1 MLKLNG
7 IFPPIPTSFRPDEDL
22 ALDKLQEN
30 LRRLGRFDL
39 AGFLILGSNGEK
51 VMLSDSEKRQVFDAA
66 RAAIPSDKLMLAG
79 TGEQSTRAT
88 IAQTRSA
95 AEAGADA
102 ALVLNPSYYRGL
114 MTRPALVNHYHAV
127 AEASS
132 IPIIVYNMPAC
143 SGLDLTAEVVV
154 ELSSHPNIIGIKDSG
169 GDITKMGEIVRGAEP
184 DFQVLA
190 GSAGFMLPA
199 LSVGAVGA
207 IVALANIAPELCLAL
222 YRAFVDG
229 DPDRA
234 REIQFRIIPL
244 NRAVTSGGG
253 VPALKAAMD
262 CLGLYGG
269 PARLPIQPSGPSE
282 RALLA
287 AMLEEHGIRI

>member
-1 MLKLNG
+1 
-7 IFPPIPTSFRPDEDL
+7 
-22 ALDKLQEN
+22 
-30 LRRLGRFDL
+30 
-39 AGFLILGSNGEK
+39 
-51 VMLSDSEKRQVFDAA
+51 VFEAA
-66 RAAIPSDKLMLAG
+66 RAAISSNKLMLAG

-88 IAQTRSA
+88 IAQTKSA
-95 AEAGADA
+95 ADAGADA

-114 MTRPALVNHYHAV
+114 MTRPALVSHYHAV
-127 AEASS
+127 ADTSP
-132 IPIIVYNMPAC
+132 IPVIIYNMPAC
-143 SGLDLTAEVVV
+143 SGLDLAAEVIV

-169 GDITKMGEIVRGAEP
+169 GDITKMGEIVRAAEP

-207 IVALANIAPELCLAL
+207 IVALANIAPEPCLAL
-222 YRAFVDG
+222 YRAFLDG

-253 VPALKAAMD
+253 VPALKTAMD
-262 CLGLYGG
+262 SLGLYGG
-269 PARLPIQPSGPSE
+269 PARQPIQPLGPSE
-282 RALLA
+282 KALLVA
-287 AMLEEHGIRI
+287 LLEEHGISI

>member
-1 MLKLNG
+1 MLNLNG
-7 IFPPIPTSFRPDEDL
+7 VFPPIPTSFGPDEDL
-22 ALDKLQEN
+22 ALDKIQDN
-30 LRRLGRFDL
+30 IRRLSRYDL
-39 AGFLILGSNGEK
+39 AGFLVLGSNGEK
-51 VMLSDSEKRQVFDAA
+51 VMLSDNEKRQVFDAA
-66 RAAIPSDKLMLAG
+66 RAAIPRGKLMLAG

-88 IAQTRSA
+88 IGQTRSA
-95 AEAGADA
+95 ADAGADA

-114 MTRPALVNHYHAV
+114 MTRAALVSHYTAV
-127 AEASS
+127 AEASP
-132 IPIIVYNMPAC
+132 IPVIIYNMPAC
-143 SGLDLTAEVVV
+143 SGLDLTAEAVI

-222 YRAFVDG
+222 YRAFFDG

-234 REIQFRIIPL
+234 RELQFRIIPL

-253 VPALKAAMD
+253 VPALKTAMD

-269 PARLPIQPSGPSE
+269 PARRPIQP
-282 RALLA
+282 LTA
-287 AMLEEHGIRI
+287 AEKAQLVVLLEENAIRL